1 MFGLPIDEIISDI
14 RARLCAGNSLVLE
27 APPGAGKTT
36 VVPLIL
42 KDEPWLQGH
51 KIVMLEPRRL
61 AARAAAR
68 RMASLLKESVG
79 ETVGYTMRLDR
90 KVGPKTRIE
99 VVTEG
104 VLVRRLQ
111 RDPTLPD
118 TGLVIFDEFHE
129 RSLDADLGLALTLE
143 ARAALR
149 DDLKIMVMSAT
160 LDGVAVASLLGDAPV
175 LRSAGRAFPVETRF
189 LDKPAG
195 DDYAAE
201 TVRLIRRAL
210 CDESGSILAF
220 LPGAGEIR
228 RAATQLEAAGL
239 APDVILAPLYGDLSA
254 VEQDRAISP
263 APTGSRKVV
272 LATAIAET
280 SLTIEGV
287 RVVVDSGKS
296 RLPRFDPASGM
307 SRLETVKVSAA
318 AAAQR
323 RGRAGRTGPGVCYR
337 AWTMEEDRALIAH
350 HPPEIAAADLAPLA
364 LDLALWGTGDAASL
378 AWLTPPPAAALAQA
392 RELLQELGAL
402 DERGRIT
409 AHGKTMAELPI
420 HPRLAH
426 MLINGHGRG
435 HGKEA
440 ALIAAL
446 LSERDIFRGERARA
460 DRDLRSRLEAGP
472 SLARLKDT
480 ARRLAPKGV
489 TLDRLDDLHLQAAG
503 ELVALAYP
511 DRIAKRRAGLRGVY
525 VMANGRA
532 ATIEEADP
540 LAASDYLAIA
550 SLDGDKASARIFLAA
565 PLDLAAIEDLYGAA
579 ITRTPKVAWD
589 SRQRAVTA
597 QEEERLWGL
606 TLAER
611 PLSAPE
617 AERRAAVISGIREL
631 GIASLPWT
639 KELEAWRARVE
650 FVRRHDPEG
659 GWPDLSDAALLASL
673 ETWLAPYLEGINREA
688 QFAKIDLAVAL
699 KSRLDWA
706 QGKKLEELAPSHLAV
721 PSGSRLP
728 LDYGDAGP
736 VLAVRLQ
743 EMFGATDT
751 PRVMNGR
758 VAVTLH
764 LLSPAHRPVQ
774 VTQDLAGFWARSY
787 MEVKR
792 DLKGRYPKHYWP
804 DDPLAALP
812 TARAKRRQPME

>member
-68 RMASLLKESVG
+68 RMASLLNESVG

-409 AHGKTMAELPI
+409 AHGKAMAELPV

-480 ARRLAPKGV
+480 ARRLVPKGV

-606 TLAER
+606 VLAER

-639 KELEAWRARVE
+639 RELDAWRARVE

-659 GWPDLSDAALLASL
+659 GWPDLSDAALIASL

>member
-68 RMASLLKESVG
+68 RMASLLNESVG

>member
-68 RMASLLKESVG
+68 RMASLLNESVG

-254 VEQDRAISP
+254 AEQDRAISP

-409 AHGKTMAELPI
+409 AHGKAMAELPV

-480 ARRLAPKGV
+480 ARRLVPKGV

-606 TLAER
+606 VLAER

-639 KELEAWRARVE
+639 RELDAWRARVE

-659 GWPDLSDAALLASL
+659 GWPDLSDAALIASL

>member
-68 RMASLLKESVG
+68 RMASLLNESVG

-254 VEQDRAISP
+254 AEQDRAISP

-409 AHGKTMAELPI
+409 AHGKAMAELPV

-460 DRDLRSRLEAGP
+460 DRDLRSRLEAGS

-550 SLDGDKASARIFLAA
+550 SLDGDKASARIFLGA

-606 TLAER
+606 VLAER

>member
-68 RMASLLKESVG
+68 RMASLLNESVG

-611 PLSAPE
+611 SLSAPE

>member
-14 RARLCAGNSLVLE
+14 RARLSAGNSLVLE

-42 KDEPWLQGH
+42 KDEPWLQGR

-68 RMASLLKESVG
+68 RMASLLNESVG
-79 ETVGYTMRLDR
+79 ETMGYTMRLDR

-175 LRSAGRAFPVETRF
+175 LRSAGRAFPVATRF

-195 DDYAAE
+195 DDYVAE

-210 CDESGSILAF
+210 SDESGSILAF

-228 RAATQLEAAGL
+228 HAAAQLEAAGL

-254 VEQDRAISP
+254 AEQDRAISP

-307 SRLETVKVSAA
+307 SRLETLKVSAA

-337 AWTMEEDRALIAH
+337 AWTMEEDRALIPH

-364 LDLALWGTGDAASL
+364 LDLALWGTVDACTLS
-378 AWLTPPPAAALAQA
+378 WLTPPPAAALAQA

-402 DERGRIT
+402 DDRGRIT
-409 AHGKTMAELPI
+409 AHGKALAELPV

-426 MLINGHGRG
+426 MLIIGATRG

-460 DRDLRSRLEAGP
+460 DRDLRSRLEAGS

-489 TLDRLDDLHLQAAG
+489 TLDRLDDLRTQAAG

-511 DRIAKRRAGLRGVY
+511 DRIAKRRAGSRGVY

-532 ATIEEADP
+532 ATLDEADP

-565 PLDLAAIEDLYGAA
+565 PLDLTAIEDLYGAA

-611 PLSAPE
+611 PIIAPE
-617 AERRAAVISGIREL
+617 AERRAAVIAGIREL
-631 GIASLPWT
+631 GLASLPWT
-639 KELEAWRARVE
+639 KELDAWRARVA
-650 FVRRHDPEG
+650 FVRRHDPDG
-659 GWPDLSDAALLASL
+659 GWPDLSDAALTASL
-673 ETWLAPYLEGINREA
+673 ETWLGPYLEGVNRQA
-688 QFAKIDLAVAL
+688 QFAKIDLAAAL
-699 KSRLDWA
+699 KNRLDWA
-706 QGKKLEELAPSHLAV
+706 QGKKLDELAPSHVTV

-728 LDYGDAGP
+728 LDYGDEGP

-743 EMFGATDT
+743 EMFGASDT
-751 PRVMNGR
+751 PRVMSGR

-787 MEVKR
+787 IEVKR